1 MSVLA
6 INRCLKPST
15 TVMAGATLSI
25 MLNAFAAMTK
35 IFLISAVGIF
45 LAKYP
50 AKDPMLPA
58 IMIKYLSKLVNN
70 VFIPCLIINS
80 LGSAITAELLQR
92 IGVLVFFC
100 FVANAISYFFG
111 YTVGRLLHGRS
122 DDAMFIALTVAIGSP
137 NATSLPI
144 MVMQTMCDESYVKA
158 DYGDNYQQCYDE
170 ANSML
175 FVYAM
180 GWHLMFWSYGFPKLK
195 AIKERF
201 YSDLSVSSIEVVD
214 INDGIAESQNS
225 YLNEILTKI
234 SFRKNKIAF
243 FDWLMTIFLTPAMIA
258 IFIGVAIGLIPFTQ
272 IMMFKEMSFLR
283 PLGSAITTLGE
294 PVVAINCLVMSASL
308 AQVDFSVGRD
318 FKRDDKVSTDETI
331 VELSSREIIPEGR
344 ILASENLVHDEKLS
358 IPKSLSTYLYG
369 KLPALNRHLNA
380 SDAKYSRI
388 HSEEYLHSTNI
399 LSSTENGLSNQFS
412 LSTTVDDSNDGIEGV
427 QMTNANSNDSFITGT
442 IFSSDKE
449 KHIINVNHE
458 IPNGLHSNI
467 LSKPDEQSPKSKEF
481 ENDIRKISIE
491 HLSPTIIEKIV
502 PPIKIPPPTI
512 RSIIAIIV
520 CR

>member
-1 MSVLA
+1 
-6 INRCLKPST
+6 
-15 TVMAGATLSI
+15 MAGATLSI

-92 IGVLVFFC
+92 IGVLVLFC

-144 MVMQTMCDESYVKA
+144 MVMQTMCDESYVKK

-195 AIKERF
+195 AIKKRF
-201 YSDLSVSSIEVVD
+201 YPDQSVSSAVVAD
-214 INDGIAESQNS
+214 INDGIAESQN
-225 YLNEILTKI
+225 YFLNDILTKI

-243 FDWLMTIFLTPAMIA
+243 CDWLMTIFLTPAMIA

-318 FKRDDKVSTDETI
+318 IKADKKVSIKGTVT
-331 VELSSREIIPEGR
+331 ELDSREMTAERR
-344 ILASENLVHDEKLS
+344 ISASEILLHDEKQSRSKS
-358 IPKSLSTYLYG
+358 ISTYLFD

-380 SDAKYSRI
+380 NDAKYSRI
-388 HSEEYLHSTNI
+388 HSEEYSRSTNI

-412 LSTTVDDSNDGIEGV
+412 LSTTIDDSNDNIAGI
-427 QMTNANSNDSFITGT
+427 QMIGANNNGSFITGT
-442 IFSSDKE
+442 ISTSDKE
-449 KHIINVNHE
+449 ECFVNANHE
-458 IPNGLHSNI
+458 ILEELHINIISEPEELSPN
-467 LSKPDEQSPKSKEF
+467 SKGF
-481 ENDIRKISIE
+481 ESEGHKVSIE
-491 HLSPTIIEKIV
+491 YLSPTSIEKV
-502 PPIKIPPPTI
+502 VSPAKIPPPTI
-512 RSIIAIIV
+512 RSIFAMIV

>member
-1 MSVLA
+1 MIS
-6 INRCLKPST
+6 RRLKPST

-50 AKDPMLPA
+50 AKEPMLPA

-80 LGSAITAELLQR
+80 LGSAVTAQLLQR
-92 IGVLVFFC
+92 IGVLVLFC

-122 DDAMFIALTVAIGSP
+122 DDAMFIALIVAIGSP

-158 DYGDNYQQCYDE
+158 DYGNDYQQCYDE

-195 AIKERF
+195 TIKKRF
-201 YSDLSVSSIEVVD
+201 YPDASVS
-214 INDGIAESQNS
+214 IAEVIESNEGMAES
-225 YLNEILTKI
+225 ENYFLNDILTKI

-243 FDWLMTIFLTPAMIA
+243 CDWLMTIFLTPAMIA

-308 AQVDFSVGRD
+308 AQVDFSIGSGIKKD
-318 FKRDDKVSTDETI
+318 EKVPTEGSITESNTS
-331 VELSSREIIPEGR
+331 ESAAEGR
-344 ILASENLVHDEKLS
+344 ILASEQLLHNEEQS
-358 IPKSLSTYLYG
+358 RPKSISTYLYD
-369 KLPALNRHLNA
+369 KLPALNRP
-380 SDAKYSRI
+380 KYSRI
-388 HSEEYLHSTNI
+388 LSDEYCSSTNT
-399 LSSTENGLSNQFS
+399 LSNTENGLSKLFS
-412 LSTTVDDSNDGIEGV
+412 LSTTTDD
-427 QMTNANSNDSFITGT
+427 TNDSITGIQMIEANNT
-442 IFSSDKE
+442 NVFISGAEYTNDKE
-449 KHIINVNHE
+449 KSFLFENHE
-458 IPNGLHSNI
+458 VLNDLHSNI
-467 LSKPDEQSPKSKEF
+467 
-481 ENDIRKISIE
+481 SIE
-491 HLSPTIIEKIV
+491 PEEQLQNNTGIKNETAKILVEYSSPLVSERIEA
-502 PPIKIPPPTI
+502 PAKIPPPTF
-512 RSIIAIIV
+512 RSILAMVV

>member
-1 MSVLA
+1 
-6 INRCLKPST
+6 
-15 TVMAGATLSI
+15 MAGATLSI

-92 IGVLVFFC
+92 IGVLVLFC

-195 AIKERF
+195 AIKKRF
-201 YSDLSVSSIEVVD
+201 YPDHSVSSGEIVD
-214 INDGIAESQNS
+214 INDGIAESQYF
-225 YLNEILTKI
+225 YLNDILTKI

-243 FDWLMTIFLTPAMIA
+243 CDWLMTIFLTPAMIA
-258 IFIGVAIGLIPFTQ
+258 IFVGVAIGLIPFTQ
-272 IMMFKEMSFLR
+272 LMMFKEMSLLR

-318 FKRDDKVSTDETI
+318 TKREEEVSTEGLRT
-331 VELSSREIIPEGR
+331 ELNSREVIVEGR
-344 ILASENLVHDEKLS
+344 ISASENLLRDEKQS
-358 IPKSLSTYLYG
+358 RPKSISTYLYD
-369 KLPALNRHLNA
+369 KLPALNRHSNA
-380 SDAKYSRI
+380 NDAKYSRI
-388 HSEEYLHSTNI
+388 HSEEYSSTTNV
-399 LSSTENGLSNQFS
+399 LSNTENGLSNQFS
-412 LSTTVDDSNDGIEGV
+412 LSTTIDDSNDNIAGI
-427 QMTNANSNDSFITGT
+427 QMTNANDNESFIAGT
-442 IFSSDKE
+442 ILTSDKE
-449 KHIINVNHE
+449 KCFVDENRETLNELHTKSSLE
-458 IPNGLHSNI
+458 SEEQYPN
-467 LSKPDEQSPKSKEF
+467 SKGF
-481 ENDIRKISIE
+481 ENEIHKVSTE
-491 HLSPTIIEKIV
+491 YLSAIPIEKITS
-502 PPIKIPPPTI
+502 PIKIPPPTI
-512 RSIIAIIV
+512 RSIFAMIV